1 MSTFAIAA
9 FYRFLPLSD
18 LPSLREQLHGIC
30 VAQGIKGTLLLA
42 PEGLNGTL
50 AGFPEELAAALD
62 GIREAVGCPDLRPR
76 MSIHDAQPFGRL
88 KVRIKREIVT
98 LGVPGTDPTR
108 RTGTPVPPHAW
119 NDLLSD
125 PDIPVLDVRNGFEHA
140 LGTFTGAIDPGTAAF
155 GNFPAYVRRTLD
167 PARHKA
173 VAMFCTGGIRCEKA
187 SAFMLD
193 QGFETVYQ
201 LEGGILAYLDEV
213 PERESL
219 WQGGCFVFD
228 ERGAVGAGLRPMPV
242 RLCPTCSAPLPSSAE
257 GSNVRCAA
265 CNETVLAG
273 A

>member
-1 MSTFAIAA
+1 MPTFSIAA

-18 LPSLREQLHGIC
+18 LPSLRAHLHGIC
-30 VAQGIKGTLLLA
+30 VGQGIKGTLLLA

-50 AGFPEELAAALD
+50 AGPPEALATALD
-62 GIREAVGCPDLRPR
+62 AIRDAAGCPDLSPR
-76 MSIHDAQPFGRL
+76 MSVHDAQPFGRL

-108 RTGTPVPPHAW
+108 RTGTPVPPRAW
-119 NDLLSD
+119 NELLSD
-125 PDIPVLDVRNGFEHA
+125 PDMPVLDVRNGFEHA
-140 LGTFTGAIDPGTAAF
+140 LGTFAGALDPGTAAF
-155 GNFPAYVRRTLD
+155 GDFPAYVRRTLD

-201 LEGGILAYLDEV
+201 LEGGILAYLAEV

-228 ERGAVGAGLRPMPV
+228 ERGAVGPGLRPMPV
-242 RLCPTCSAPLPSSAE
+242 SLCPTCSRPLPSLTE
-257 GSNVRCAA
+257 GPSLRCDA
-265 CNETVLAG
+265 CQDKVAAG

>member
-1 MSTFAIAA
+1 MPTFAIAA

-18 LPSLREQLHGIC
+18 LPSLRGCLHGIC
-30 VAQGIKGTLLLA
+30 VVQGIKGTLLLA

-50 AGFPEELAAALD
+50 AGSPAGLATALD
-62 GIREAVGCPDLRPR
+62 VIRDAVGCLDLRPR
-76 MSIHDAQPFGRL
+76 MSVHDAQPFGRL

-98 LGVPGTDPTR
+98 LGIPGTDPTR
-108 RTGTPVPPHAW
+108 RTGTPVSPRAW
-119 NDLLSD
+119 NELLSN
-125 PDIPVLDVRNGFEHA
+125 PAIHVLDVRNGFEHA
-140 LGTFTGAIDPGTAAF
+140 LGTFAGAIDPRTAAF
-155 GNFPAYVRRTLD
+155 GDFPAYVRRTLD

-213 PERESL
+213 PERESQ

-228 ERGAVGAGLRPMPV
+228 ERGAVGPGLRPVPV
-242 RLCPTCSAPLPSSAE
+242 RLCQTCSGPLPLSA
-257 GSNVRCAA
+257 GGQSLRCEA
-265 CNETVLAG
+265 CDG
-273 A
+273 